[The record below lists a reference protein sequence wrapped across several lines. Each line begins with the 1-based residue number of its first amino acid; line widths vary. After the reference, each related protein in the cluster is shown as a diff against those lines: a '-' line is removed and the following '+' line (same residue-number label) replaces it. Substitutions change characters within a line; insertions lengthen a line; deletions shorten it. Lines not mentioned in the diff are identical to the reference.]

1 MDVVD
6 QGHRAST
13 PSSTLIDC
21 LGRGSRHL
29 TANDVINTR
38 LGLPGVS
45 LCLYSA
51 GGAGPG
57 P

>member
-51 GGAGPG
+51 VGAGPG